1 MKNLLKTVVLA
12 ITLITGYSATAQQP
26 GYHDVQVSEFETLV
40 KAGAG
45 TVLDV
50 RTPKEFAEG
59 HLNGAVNINY
69 FDKDFKAQVA
79 KLDKSKPVYVYCHSG
94 GRSAKAM
101 TIMQGEGFKTV
112 YNLTGGYSAWKS
124 VHK

>member
-1 MKNLLKTVVLA
+1 MKNIFKTLTLLIALFIGTTT
-12 ITLITGYSATAQQP
+12 IAQQP
-26 GYHDVQVSEFETLV
+26 GTHDVQVAEFENLV
-40 KAGAG
+40 KGGKG

-50 RTPKEFAEG
+50 RTPKEFEEG
-59 HLNGAVNINY
+59 HIDGAVNINY
-69 FDKDFKAQVA
+69 FDKDFADQVG

-101 TIMQGEGFKTV
+101 TIMKDKGFTSV
-112 YNLTGGYSAWKS
+112 YNLVGGFTAWKA